1 MGYVQAGLTVVQGP
15 PQRQLFCH
23 LLCHNWPKL
32 DLACRVW
39 VTAVQR
45 QHFITLAGLWPRY
58 IF

>member
-15 PQRQLFCH
+15 PQRQWFCH

-45 QHFITLAGLWPRY
+45 QHFITLALA
-58 IF
+58 